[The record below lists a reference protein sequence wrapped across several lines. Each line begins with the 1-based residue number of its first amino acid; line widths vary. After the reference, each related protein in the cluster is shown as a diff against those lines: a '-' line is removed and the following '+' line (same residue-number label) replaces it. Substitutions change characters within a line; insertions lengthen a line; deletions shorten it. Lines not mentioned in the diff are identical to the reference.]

1 MIGLHQGRPEED
13 CFITITEPRTVHCHV
28 RVYVPLVRFMTLT
41 LYISVLGNIRL
52 GYVLLL

>member
-1 MIGLHQGRPEED
+1 MTDDTSIPQSRPDED

-41 LYISVLGNIRL
+41 LYTSVLGK
-52 GYVLLL
+52 VD